1 MRHRTAATTLLLT
14 AALLVAA
21 APANAQSVPPP
32 GTLAQNAQAQDANAR
47 TWRTD
52 ALPDSEGILNQPVR
66 VGGHSTWALGSRAV
80 GQGREQS
87 SVRLAYTRDGADGS
101 WRELALPD
109 SVQGRTASSDGSGG
123 TWVTSSGQGT
133 TASVS
138 RYRAGQW
145 QTQEAPLHEHAMG
158 GGLTGFATAG
168 DPNDVWAVGYY
179 QPDDYLTFYG
189 VIDHWDGRAWQSVP
203 TPDLGT
209 DYWTL
214 SAVVANSPTD
224 IWASGSVGNED
235 GWPRPLLLHYDGR
248 SWTKAAT
255 PELDTRPGE
264 LTELL
269 ALGPNDIWAAGA
281 EINSSR
287 RDKPAVAHYDGHRWT
302 YQETGIAA
310 GRLYGLVRTQD
321 GVAVVG
327 ASLAGGVYQPTGARL
342 TRHGWESLDL
352 PQSTTTGGRRPSGI
366 VNVAGRLTV
375 TGTDYAGPDDTRV
388 ERPFSVTR

>member
-1 MRHRTAATTLLLT
+1 MKQRTATTTLLLA

-21 APANAQSVPPP
+21 APANAQSVPPT
-32 GTLAQNAQAQDANAR
+32 GAQVRSVQAQDANAR

-52 ALPDSEGILNQPVR
+52 AFPAGEGALNQPVR
-66 VGGHSTWALGSRAV
+66 VGGHSTWALGNRTI
-80 GQGREQS
+80 GQGRERT
-87 SVRLAYTRDGADGS
+87 SVGIAYTRDGADGS

-109 SVQGRTASSDGSGG
+109 SVRGRTAASDGSGG
-123 TWVTSSGQGT
+123 TWVTGSGQGT
-133 TASVS
+133 TTPVS

-145 QTQEAPLHEHAMG
+145 QTWEAPLNAHAMG

-189 VIDHWDGRAWQSVP
+189 VIDHWDGRTWQSVP

-224 IWASGSVGNED
+224 IWASGDVGNED
-235 GWPRPLLLHYDGR
+235 GWSRPLLLHYDGR
-248 SWTKAAT
+248 SWTEAAT
-255 PELDTRPGE
+255 PDLDTRPGE

-281 EINSSR
+281 EIGPSHQ
-287 RDKPAVAHYDGHRWT
+287 DKPTVAHYDGHRWT
-302 YQETGIAA
+302 YQETGIDA
-310 GRLYGLVRTQD
+310 GRLYGLTRTQD

-327 ASLAGGVYQPTGARL
+327 AAGTDGVYRPTGARL
-342 TRHGWESLDL
+342 THRGWEPLDI
-352 PQSTTTGGRRPSGI
+352 PQSTTAGGRRPSGI

-375 TGTDYAGPDDTRV
+375 VGTDYDGPADERV
-388 ERPFSVTR
+388 QLPFSVTR